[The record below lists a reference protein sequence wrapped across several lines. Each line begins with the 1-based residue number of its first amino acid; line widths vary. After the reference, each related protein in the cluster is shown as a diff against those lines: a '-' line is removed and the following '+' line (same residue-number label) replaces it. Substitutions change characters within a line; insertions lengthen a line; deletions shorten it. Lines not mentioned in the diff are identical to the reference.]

1 MKTDN
6 FEFLNRIE
14 HHRYDENYKETK
26 DRIIKRDACIKQC
39 ENYYRWKKI
48 FIHFM
53 LKLILKHQKFIHL
66 INFTET
72 IHKKKQK

>member
-14 HHRYDENYKETK
+14 HHRHDENYKETK

-39 ENYYRWKKI
+39 ENCYRWKKI
-48 FIHFM
+48 FIYFM
-53 LKLILKHQKFIHL
+53 LKLILKHQEFIHL
-66 INFTET
+66 INFRNYSQ
-72 IHKKKQK
+72 KKQK